1 MKNIAASLY
10 SSSIPV
16 TLIRWGIVAF
26 VCLNKSMLIR
36 LKRFWW
42 NE

>member
-16 TLIRWGIVAF
+16 ILIVWGIAVF
-26 VCLNKSMLIR
+26 VCLGKSMPIS
-36 LKRFWW
+36 LKWFWW